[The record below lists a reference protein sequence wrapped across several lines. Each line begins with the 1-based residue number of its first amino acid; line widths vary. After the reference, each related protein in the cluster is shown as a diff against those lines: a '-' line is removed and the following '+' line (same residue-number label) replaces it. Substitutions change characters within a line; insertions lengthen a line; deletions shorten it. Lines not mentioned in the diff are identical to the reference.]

1 MRQLESIAK
10 KAVWASLVLCSVM
23 LWTEPVMAAKPQP
36 VRQVLWYTRPATN
49 WMTEALPVGNGRI
62 GAMIFGGLPV
72 ERIQFNDKTLWT
84 GSTTERGAYQ
94 NFGNSA
100 ADNYKIMARIDW
112 NISKNHK
119 LMVRYNDVKSQDD
132 NLVSGASTPGGVRLN
147 NAGRNSINSISFAN
161 TGYKQENR
169 VRSITAELNS
179 VFSPKV
185 SNKLLASFTNINDTR
200 KTDGDLFPF
209 VDIMRLG
216 SDGKTYEG
224 YMSFGTTAY

>member
-1 MRQLESIAK
+1 
-10 KAVWASLVLCSVM
+10 
-23 LWTEPVMAAKPQP
+23 
-36 VRQVLWYTRPATN
+36 
-49 WMTEALPVGNGRI
+49 
-62 GAMIFGGLPV
+62 
-72 ERIQFNDKTLWT
+72 
-84 GSTTERGAYQ
+84 
-94 NFGNSA
+94 
-100 ADNYKIMARIDW
+100 MARIDW

-224 YMSFGTTAY
+224 YMSFGTEIFSFNNGVLNNTFNITDNVTIGLGQHTLTAGLSYENQHFSNGYMREGTTYYAYNSVDDFINNAKPAAFAYQLGYPRQ